1 MSGGLAPSKT
11 TVYCSNLPFNLT
23 NNDLHKVFEKYG
35 KVAKI
40 TVMKDREN
48 RRSKGVAFVLFLDRQ
63 AAQDAISGLNAKEL
77 FGRTLKCSIAKDN
90 GRAADFIKR
99 KTYPDKSRCY
109 ECGADGHLS
118 YECPSNALGVRDR
131 PKKERK
137 RKRGKPT
144 QQEVEV
150 IENHDEDDE
159 DDDDDDDDI
168 SLDEAIR
175 LSREQW
181 ERENQSR
188 GQEDTESRR
197 GDGKIA
203 PPNAR
208 KVKRTGYFSDE
219 EASD

>member
-1 MSGGLAPSKT
+1 MPSASGTGQKRNASGNGDLCFFTST
-11 TVYCSNLPFNLT
+11 TYANSTC
-23 NNDLHKVFEKYG
+23 
-35 KVAKI
+35 
-40 TVMKDREN
+40 
-48 RRSKGVAFVLFLDRQ
+48 
-63 AAQDAISGLNAKEL
+63 
-77 FGRTLKCSIAKDN
+77 
-90 GRAADFIKR
+90 
-99 KTYPDKSRCY
+99 
-109 ECGADGHLS
+109 
-118 YECPSNALGVRDR
+118 
-131 PKKERK
+131 
-137 RKRGKPT
+137 RGKPT